1 METGVIGNRLRAMG
15 RDLAAWRVSR
25 RCNWRRNQLEPLRNR
40 CQANGARLGEY
51 GTNSGAWE
59 PAVLK
64 KSDGPGGSGRN
75 AKPTINDVARL
86 AGVSKKT
93 VSRVINRSALL
104 NGETRERVEK
114 VIRELGYVPNPQ
126 ARALAL
132 RRNFLVGLI
141 HDNPNAQ
148 MVLNMQQGILEA
160 LQGTEFEMVVRPVD
174 RNSSMMLDDVRHFLE
189 RQRLFGVVLLPPIS
203 ENDALARLCDEVG
216 CRYVRLGSA
225 ELDDAAHMVAS
236 NDREAVREAT
246 DYLIREG
253 HRLIGLI
260 EGPDGFRSARE
271 RRLGFEDAIAA
282 AGLKLPR
289 SLIAGGNYTFET
301 GVTAA
306 HRLFDL
312 SPRPT
317 AIFASNDEMAA
328 GVVFAARERGVAVPQ
343 DLSVIGFDDTP
354 IAAHIWPPLTTVRWP
369 IVSMARSAARK
380 LVGDIVD
387 GTGAESLPSML
398 PSTLVKRASVA
409 PPP

>member
-1 METGVIGNRLRAMG
+1 MG
-15 RDLAAWRVSR
+15 AKNPKKGD
-25 RCNWRRNQLEPLRNR
+25 EE
-40 CQANGARLGEY
+40 GAR
-51 GTNSGAWE
+51 A
-59 PAVLK
+59 
-64 KSDGPGGSGRN
+64 

-93 VSRVINRSALL
+93 VSRVMNRSPLL
-104 NGETRERVEK
+104 NEETREKVEK
-114 VIRELGYVPNPQ
+114 VISDLGYVPNPQ

-132 RRNFLVGLI
+132 RRNFLIGLI

-148 MVLNMQQGILEA
+148 MVLNVQQGILEA
-160 LQGTEFEMVVRPVD
+160 LQATEFEMVVRPVD
-174 RNSSMMLDDVRHFLE
+174 RNSSMMLDDVRLFLE

-216 CRYVRLGSA
+216 CRYVRMGSA
-225 ELDDAAHMVAS
+225 PLDDGAHMVAS

-246 DYLIREG
+246 ELLISQG
-253 HRLIGLI
+253 HELIGLI

-271 RRLGFEDAIAA
+271 RRLGFEDALKA

-306 HRLFDL
+306 NRLLDL

-328 GVVFAARERGVAVPQ
+328 GVIFSARERGIGVPEE
-343 DLSVIGFDDTP
+343 LSVIGFDDTP

-380 LVGDIVD
+380 LIFDMVEGVGEQPVML
-387 GTGAESLPSML
+387 ASML
-398 PSTLVKRASVA
+398 IHRASVA
-409 PPP
+409 SPPR